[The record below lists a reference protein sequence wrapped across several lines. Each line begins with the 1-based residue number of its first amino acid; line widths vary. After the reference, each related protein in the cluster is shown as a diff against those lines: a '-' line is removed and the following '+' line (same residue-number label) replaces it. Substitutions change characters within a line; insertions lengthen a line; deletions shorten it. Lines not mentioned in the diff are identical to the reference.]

1 MEGQREI
8 REELS
13 VCLLGERNRVSLPKA
28 SQNQLFK
35 LQFLDSLPY
44 KLNRSFRAT
53 HQETLKINNKVPR
66 IYGTPSTEILGDF
79 KQPLLRH
86 YRPSKSIYLV
96 DQREREADAPA
107 TVKPQGPAS
116 TK

>member
-1 MEGQREI
+1 MEGLREI

-13 VCLLGERNRVSLPKA
+13 VCLLGERNRVPLPKA

-53 HQETLKINNKVPR
+53 HQETLKINNNVPR

-79 KQPLLRH
+79 KLNAFT
-86 YRPSKSIYLV
+86 
-96 DQREREADAPA
+96 EALSPEQIDLPC
-107 TVKPQGPAS
+107 
-116 TK
+116 